1 MTISPTWSTARFR
14 SSPRFELKRLDEL
27 SPEQRAPLEELA
39 RDADF
44 YGLLVPRPPSSATIK
59 SVGSE
64 IAALLIALAAPAPL
78 DGFGIDRDDV
88 VDLVLDGVLE
98 IEHDGDFV
106 SGADALPIVGNGT
119 AFADAAHGIARLSLD
134 ALRYAEDLAT
144 DDAETLT
151 RALYLYNRIPAA
163 RFWTARFPDREAVL
177 GHLGAGSGALA
188 STIASAWRLLPPDQ
202 SNDWINFHAVDRRAY
217 RRGAATFKL
226 YVSPRPENIRDAFE
240 AVVRVLADRGVD
252 FKIGPDAG
260 GLLRPDKM
268 VAYFASREEIDDVA
282 SALRARLAGCPAHGV
297 PFTAGLDDDGLL
309 SWGLDPPESE
319 RALSWLGRESWRLWL
334 ATKLG
339 AAIAFAK
346 TSSRGAVE
354 PWRFAVERVRRLGVD
369 IERWTP
375 ADALWRR
382 A

>member
-1 MTISPTWSTARFR
+1 MRRLRA
-14 SSPRFELKRLDEL
+14 SPRFELKRLEEL
-27 SPEQRAPLEELA
+27 SPEQRKPFEELT

-44 YGLLVPRPPSSATIK
+44 YGLLIPRPPAAATIK
-59 SVGSE
+59 AVNRE
-64 IAALLIALAAPAPL
+64 IAAMLASLAAPAPFDDL
-78 DGFGIDRDDV
+78 DDDV
-88 VDLVLDGVLE
+88 VDLVLDGILE
-98 IEHDGDFV
+98 IEHDGAFV
-106 SGADALPIVGNGT
+106 CGADALPLLGET
-119 AFADAAHGIARLSLD
+119 AALGDDSHGIARLSLD
-134 ALRYAEDLAT
+134 ALRYAEDLAA
-144 DDAETLT
+144 DDADTLT
-151 RALYLYNRIPAA
+151 RALYLYNRIPMA

-177 GHLGAGSGALA
+177 AHLGASTVSSGWQ
-188 STIASAWRLLPPDQ
+188 ILPPAQ

-217 RRGAATFKL
+217 RRGAAVYKL

-240 AVVRVLADRGVD
+240 AVVRVLAGRNVD

-268 VAYFASREEIDDVA
+268 VAYFGAREELDDVA
-282 SALRARLAGCPAHGV
+282 GALRARLAGCPAHGV

-354 PWRFAVERVRRLGVD
+354 PWRFAIERVRRLGVD

-375 ADALWRR
+375 AETLWR
-382 A
+382 AA